1 METLLLVVKRANCGH
16 MDFGET
22 GEGWL
27 FGVFVGEISR
37 FVVLGTSWNVVDK
50 FFSTFMKL
58 SECMVIARACLL
70 FL

>member
-1 METLLLVVKRANCGH
+1 